1 MSRNYGLGTRQ
12 MASAGRIALARSA
25 AQKAMSFSTVDT
37 VADRW
42 RQFASYAKDH
52 GIGRM
57 ERVTEGFV
65 IAYGKAL
72 AAKVDNGKFSPAYA
86 QNLVSAVNTVMR
98 LVRPDWKT
106 VSPTGKCGIETRC
119 TIRTT
124 VPAGTDRTVADQA
137 ITALRDAGLPH
148 AAAVAELAREL
159 GVRSKEAALL
169 DASRALREA
178 QGRGAILVTDGTKG
192 GRPREL
198 TITHQRQ
205 LEALTRAAALQG
217 RERALIPA
225 DENWKSFREGQLRDG
240 RELLQAHGIAGY
252 HDLRAAYACDR
263 YQVLTGQPAPVFGA
277 PIADRALDKR
287 VRMQLAHELG
297 HARIDVISEYIGG
310 RGR

>member
-1 MSRNYGLGTRQ
+1 MSRNYGLGTRH

-25 AQKAMSFSTVDT
+25 DQKAMSFSTVDT

-65 IAYGKAL
+65 IKYGKSL
-72 AAKVDNGKFSPAYA
+72 AAEVKDKEKSESYA
-86 QNLVSAVNTVMR
+86 QNLVSDVNTVMN
-98 LVRPDWKT
+98 LVRSDWKS
-106 VSPTGKCGIETRC
+106 VSPTVDCKIKSRC
-119 TIRTT
+119 TIRTE
-124 VPAGTDRTVADQA
+124 VPAGTDRVVADRA

-148 AAAVAELAREL
+148 AATTAELAREL

-178 QGRGAILVTDGTKG
+178 QVRGVVRIDDGTKG

-198 TITHQRQ
+198 QITHERQ
-205 LEALTRAAALQG
+205 LEALTRAATLQAS
-217 RERALIPA
+217 ERALIPA
-225 DENWKSFREGQLRDG
+225 GENWQSYREGQLREG
-240 RELLQAHGIAGY
+240 RELLKAHGIAGY
-252 HDLRAAYACDR
+252 HDLRSAYACDR